1 MKTLRLIIFLF
12 LLTNVSIAQNKD
24 GSLVKWMTITE
35 AVNASKTTPKP
46 IILDFYT
53 DWCGWCKRMMA
64 TTYADPGLASYINQF
79 FYPVKFDAEGKDTV
93 VFQGKTYMPTS
104 MAPKT
109 SHPLA
114 IELLG
119 GKMMYPSTL
128 FLNGYDIAKD
138 EFQVKMLAP
147 GYLEKQKIEP
157 ILVFTLENVFRTTAL
172 ETFSK
177 NFETAFYDSTLQKR
191 IEAVKWK
198 QPQEVFDGNFAEQK
212 KKLVFMHTDW
222 CNSCRVM
229 ERAVFTDSS
238 LSTLRDKFVLVDFN
252 PENQKPLYWNNKL
265 YQKLPEDKFPFHPL
279 TLEFTRSNF
288 ILPSIAILDEQS
300 NLIDHIPFYISP
312 EMLSQIMTFY
322 GDDIYKK
329 KSWADWQ
336 KERQEKVK
344 P

>member
-1 MKTLRLIIFLF
+1 MKTLRLITFLF
-12 LLTNVSIAQNKD
+12 LLTNVGFAQNKD
-24 GSLVKWMTITE
+24 GSLVNWMTITE
-35 AVNASKTTPKP
+35 AVKASKTTPKP

-64 TTYADPGLASYINQF
+64 TTYADPGLSAYINQN

-128 FLNGYDIAKD
+128 FLNGYDVNKD

-191 IEAVKWK
+191 MDAVKWK
-198 QPQEVFDGNFAEQK
+198 LPQEVFDGNFTEQK

-279 TLEFTRSNF
+279 TLEFTRGNF
-288 ILPSIAILDEQS
+288 ILPSITILDEQGAI
-300 NLIDHIPFYISP
+300 IDHIPFYISP

-322 GDDIYKK
+322 GEDIYKK

-336 KERQEKVK
+336 KEREEKK
-344 P
+344 K

>member
-1 MKTLRLIIFLF
+1 MKTLRLITFLF
-12 LLTNVSIAQNKD
+12 LLTNVGFAQNKD

-64 TTYADPGLASYINQF
+64 TTYADPGLASYINQY

-93 VFQGKTYMPTS
+93 TFQGKTYMPTS

-128 FLNGYDIAKD
+128 FLNGYDNTKD

-172 ETFSK
+172 ETFSQ

-191 IEAVKWK
+191 MDAVKWK

-229 ERAVFTDSS
+229 ERAVFSDSS
-238 LSTLRDKFVLVDFN
+238 LKVIREKFVMVDFN
-252 PENQKPLYWNNKL
+252 PENQKPLFWNNKL

-279 TLEFTRSNF
+279 TLEFTRGNF
-288 ILPSIAILDEQS
+288 ILPSIAILDEQGTM
-300 NLIDHIPFYISP
+300 IDHIPFYIAP
-312 EMLSQIMTFY
+312 EMLGQIMTFY
-322 GDDIYKK
+322 GEDIYKK

-336 KERQEKVK
+336 KEREEKK
-344 P
+344 K